1 MEVEAA
7 LSLARE
13 LMHAVEQFV
22 ISTPDLD
29 STRFLNRMR
38 GTAARL
44 TGNVAAGDI
53 RLYREWVANSLR
65 AFGRLQQGHIT
76 ERETEMWRLL
86 DTYARAMQV
95 NNTCEHRLIDEI
107 RGSHER
113 IMESVT
119 LPDLREARTRI
130 ESELQLVQ
138 RVVTQRSRDEKERV
152 TALAREVSRLE
163 ASLASMRGRA
173 NFDALTGVYH
183 RAIADDRLRA
193 LLADGKPVCLAL
205 MDIDNFRT
213 INTTLGQAVGDK
225 ILAIMGEQ
233 LQRVAR
239 TTDLPARYGG
249 DEFCFLASG
258 GTLEQLAQRLAGAVG
273 RRHVRMELDDRVC
286 SVLLSVSVG
295 MACSSPGDTLDTLVG
310 RASRAMSSVKAD
322 GRGGM
327 RSA

>member
-1 MEVEAA
+1 
-7 LSLARE
+7 
-13 LMHAVEQFV
+13 VEQFV

-29 STRFLNRMR
+29 SSRFLNRMR
-38 GTAARL
+38 GTAAGL
-44 TGNVAAGDI
+44 TSQAAAGDI
-53 RLYREWVANSLR
+53 QLYRQWIANSLR

-86 DTYARAMQV
+86 DTYSRAMQV
-95 NNTCEHRLIDEI
+95 NSVCEHRLVNEI

-113 IMESVT
+113 MLESIS
-119 LPDLREARTRI
+119 LADMREARTRI
-130 ESELQLVQ
+130 ESELQQVQ
-138 RVVTQRSRDEKERV
+138 RAVTQRSRDEKERV

-163 ASLASMRGRA
+163 ASLASLRGRA
-173 NFDALTGVYH
+173 NYDALTGVYH

-193 LLADGKPVCLAL
+193 TLAEGKPVCLAL

-213 INTTLGQAVGDK
+213 INTTLGHAVGDR
-225 ILAIMGEQ
+225 ILAILGEQ

-249 DEFCFLASG
+249 DEFCFIANG
-258 GTLEQLAQRLAGAVG
+258 GTLEQLAQRLSGAVG

-295 MACSSPGDTLDTLVG
+295 MAVSSPGDTLETMIA
-310 RASRAMSSVKAD
+310 RATRAMSSVKAD

-327 RSA
+327 RAA